1 MTMSNS
7 QSDQTMKEGDN
18 MTQYNR
24 EPLRPTANV
33 GDIITIKG
41 YGIRTFKVESLTH
54 ERYIDEEND
63 VDEIYYDCTCEK
75 TFEPMLANQEDV
87 TVVSRAGEAVAYP
100 KSNVER
106 PSVDDLLDDLRSALL
121 IVDIF
126 GESEEYRRKIDDIK
140 AQLKDRTEGGEWK

>member
-1 MTMSNS
+1 
-7 QSDQTMKEGDN
+7 

-24 EPLRPTANV
+24 EPLRPNANV

-75 TFEPMLANQEDV
+75 TFEPMFANQEDV

-100 KSNVER
+100 QSNVER
-106 PSVDDLLDDLRSALL
+106 PAVDELLDELSDYMALIEL
-121 IVDIF
+121 F
-126 GESEEYRRKIDDIK
+126 GESEEYRRKIGDIK
-140 AQLKDRTEGGEWK
+140 AQLKDVAKGGVW

>member
-75 TFEPMLANQEDV
+75 TFDPMFANQEDV
-87 TVVSRAGEAVAYP
+87 TVVSRAGEAVADP
-100 KSNVER
+100 QSSDDR
-106 PSVDDLLDDLRSALL
+106 PAVDELLDELSDYMALIEL
-121 IVDIF
+121 F
-126 GESEEYRRKIDDIK
+126 GEYEEYRRKIDDIK
-140 AQLKDRTEGGEWK
+140 AQLKDTTKGGVY

>member
-1 MTMSNS
+1 MGKR
-7 QSDQTMKEGDN
+7 KEGDN

-24 EPLRPTANV
+24 EPFQPTANV

-75 TFEPMLANQEDV
+75 TFEPMFANQEDV
-87 TVVSRAGEAVAYP
+87 TVVSRAGEAVANP
-100 KSNVER
+100 KSNEDSPQANVER
-106 PSVDDLLDDLRSALL
+106 PAVDELLDELSDYMALIEL
-121 IVDIF
+121 F

-140 AQLKDRTEGGEWK
+140 AQLKDIAKGGV

>member
-1 MTMSNS
+1 MA
-7 QSDQTMKEGDN
+7 
-18 MTQYNR
+18 QYNR
-24 EPLRPTANV
+24 EPFQPTANI

-75 TFEPMLANQEDV
+75 TFEPMFANQEDV
-87 TVVSRAGEAVAYP
+87 TVVSRAGEAVAYSQ
-100 KSNVER
+100 SNDDR
-106 PSVDDLLDDLRSALL
+106 PQANDEQPTVDELLDELSDYMALIEL
-121 IVDIF
+121 F

-140 AQLKDRTEGGEWK
+140 AKLKDIAKGGVY

>member
-1 MTMSNS
+1 MGKR
-7 QSDQTMKEGDN
+7 KEGDN

-24 EPLRPTANV
+24 EPLRPTANI

-41 YGIRTFKVESLTH
+41 YGIRTFKVDSLTH

-75 TFEPMLANQEDV
+75 TFEPMFANQEDV
-87 TVVSRAGEAVAYP
+87 TVVRRAGEAVANP
-100 KSNVER
+100 QSNVER
-106 PSVDDLLDDLRSALL
+106 PTVDELLDELSDYMALIEL
-121 IVDIF
+121 F

-140 AQLKDRTEGGEWK
+140 AQLKDIAEGGVW

>member
-1 MTMSNS
+1 MGKR
-7 QSDQTMKEGDN
+7 KEGDN

-24 EPLRPTANV
+24 EPLRPTANI

-41 YGIRTFKVESLTH
+41 YGIRTFKVDSLTH

-87 TVVSRAGEAVAYP
+87 TVVKRAGEAVAYP
-100 KSNVER
+100 QSNDDRPQASRER
-106 PSVDDLLDDLRSALL
+106 PSIDELLLDLSDYMALIEL
-121 IVDIF
+121 F

-140 AQLKDRTEGGEWK
+140 AQLKDIAEGGVW